1 MDALTITSI
10 ALSMTA
16 MAVSLLTHIKTSH
29 CFGDCFALQTRTPNA
44 TTPSTPE
51 GALRANMEKT
61 FLIK

>member
-1 MDALTITSI
+1 MTITTI

-29 CFGDCFALQTRTPNA
+29 CFGDCFALQTRTPHA
-44 TTPSTPE
+44 TTPMNTGTE
-51 GALRANMEKT
+51 EKT